1 MDSPSLQ
8 TNTKS
13 ELMTNLTNNMM
24 NSKQID
30 VQPSIEN
37 THKLILMENL
47 IKENKLL
54 RDELNG
60 ISCLLLI
67 MKINQL
73 VEKIE

>member
-1 MDSPSLQ
+1 MDTPSLQ
-8 TNTKS
+8 TYTKS
-13 ELMTNLTNNMM
+13 ELMTNLTNNIM

-30 VQPSIEN
+30 AQPSIEN

>member
-1 MDSPSLQ
+1 
-8 TNTKS
+8 
-13 ELMTNLTNNMM
+13 
-24 NSKQID
+24 
-30 VQPSIEN
+30 
-37 THKLILMENL
+37 MENL